1 MNTLLTRKE
10 AAARLG
16 VTVMTLDAERSSG
29 HLAYIQRKPGG
40 KVWITEEAIAEYP
53 CSRNAPGTTGAAAC
67 EVTRCTRLKIEER
80 RIPLCQRIF

>member
-1 MNTLLTRKE
+1 MSTLLTRKE

-40 KVWITEEAIAEYP
+40 KVWITEEAIAEYL
-53 CSRNAPGTTGAAAC
+53 APGTTGAAAC
-67 EVTRCTRLKIEER
+67 KVTRCPNLKSER
-80 RIPLCQRIF
+80 TN